1 MKKFV
6 ALLLAALL
14 VLSAAS
20 AFADKIT
27 IAVPNDATNEGRAL
41 MLLQDYG
48 VLKLKDGTGIKATKD
63 DIEAFLTVD
72 EIEFYEVEAA
82 MVPSVK
88 DDVDYAIINGN
99 YALDAQIDPTSAL
112 LQEKAIDNPYIN
124 VVCVNDGDQDSDL
137 AKALAAAVLSK
148 QVADYINNNYSGVV
162 VSAVAEPT
170 DGYDPTVDYAALAGR
185 IIPIACSPTPHAQIL
200 AIAQDILAAK
210 DINLIIIELPD
221 YVTPNTAVNDGEAF
235 ANYFAHIPYQEDF
248 NAENGTH
255 LVSIAGVHV
264 EPMGLYGGKQADLTA
279 LGVTVGE

>member
-14 VLSAAS
+14 VLSAVS

-41 MLLQDYG
+41 MLLQDAG
-48 VLKLKDGTGIKATKD
+48 VLKLKEGTGLKATKD
-63 DIEAFLTVD
+63 DIEAFLSVD

-99 YALDAQIDPTSAL
+99 YALDAQIDTATTL
-112 LQEKAIDNPYIN
+112 LREKAVDNPYVN
-124 VVCVNDGDQDSDL
+124 VVCVNAGNENTDL
-137 AKALAAAVLSK
+137 AKALAAAVLSQ
-148 QVADYINNNYSGVV
+148 QVADYINDNYAGAV

-170 DGYDPTVDYAALAGR
+170 DGYDATVDYDALNGQT
-185 IIPIACSPTPHAQIL
+185 IVIACSPTPHAQIL
-200 AIAQDILAAK
+200 AIAKDILAAK
-210 DINLIIIELPD
+210 GITLQIVELPD

-248 NAENGTH
+248 NAENGPN
-255 LVSIAGVHV
+255 LVSIAGVHA
-264 EPMGLYGGKQADLTA
+264 EPLGLYGGKQADLTA
-279 LGVTVGE
+279 LGVAAE

>member
-14 VLSAAS
+14 VLSAVS

-41 MLLQDYG
+41 MLLQDAG
-48 VLKLKDGTGIKATKD
+48 VLKLKEGTGLKATKD
-63 DIEAFLTVD
+63 DIEAFLSVD

-99 YALDAQIDPTSAL
+99 YALDAQIDPATTL
-112 LQEKAIDNPYIN
+112 LREKAVDNPYVN
-124 VVCVNDGDQDSDL
+124 VVCVNAGNENTDL
-137 AKALAAAVLSK
+137 AKALAAAVLSQ
-148 QVADYINNNYSGVV
+148 QVADYINDNYAGAV

-170 DGYDPTVDYAALAGR
+170 DGYDATVDYDALNGQT
-185 IIPIACSPTPHAQIL
+185 IVIACSPTPHAQIL
-200 AIAQDILAAK
+200 AIAKDILAAK
-210 DINLIIIELPD
+210 GITLQIVELPD

-248 NAENGTH
+248 NAENGTN
-255 LVSIAGVHV
+255 LVSIAGVHA
-264 EPMGLYGGKQADLTA
+264 EPLGLYGGKQADLTA
-279 LGVTVGE
+279 LGVAAE

>member
-14 VLSAAS
+14 VLSAVS

-41 MLLQDYG
+41 MLLQDAG
-48 VLKLKDGTGIKATKD
+48 VLKLKEGTGLKATKD
-63 DIEAFLTVD
+63 DIEAFLSVD

-99 YALDAQIDPTSAL
+99 YALDAQIDPATTL
-112 LQEKAIDNPYIN
+112 LREKAVDNPYVN
-124 VVCVNDGDQDSDL
+124 VVCVNAGNENTDL
-137 AKALAAAVLSK
+137 AKALAAAVLSQ
-148 QVADYINNNYSGVV
+148 QVADYINENYAGAV

-170 DGYDPTVDYAALAGR
+170 DGYDATVDYDALNGQT
-185 IIPIACSPTPHAQIL
+185 IVIACSPTPHAQIL
-200 AIAQDILAAK
+200 AIAKDILAAK
-210 DINLIIIELPD
+210 GITLQIVELPD

-248 NAENGTH
+248 NAENGTN
-255 LVSIAGVHV
+255 LVSIAGVHA
-264 EPMGLYGGKQADLTA
+264 EPLGLYGGKQADLTA
-279 LGVTVGE
+279 LGVAAE

>member
-14 VLSAAS
+14 VLSAVS

-41 MLLQDYG
+41 MLLQDAG
-48 VLKLKDGTGIKATKD
+48 VLKLKEGTGLKATKD
-63 DIEAFLTVD
+63 DIEAFLSVD

-99 YALDAQIDPTSAL
+99 YALDAQIDTATTL
-112 LQEKAIDNPYIN
+112 LREKAVDNPYVN
-124 VVCVNDGDQDSDL
+124 VVCVNAGNENTDL
-137 AKALAAAVLSK
+137 AKALAAAVLSQ
-148 QVADYINNNYSGVV
+148 QVADYINDNYAGAV

-170 DGYDPTVDYAALAGR
+170 DGYDATVDYDALNGQT
-185 IIPIACSPTPHAQIL
+185 IVIACSPTPHAQIL
-200 AIAQDILAAK
+200 AIAKDILAAK
-210 DINLIIIELPD
+210 GITLQIVELPD

-248 NAENGTH
+248 NAENGTN
-255 LVSIAGVHV
+255 LVSIAGVHA
-264 EPMGLYGGKQADLTA
+264 EPLGLYGGKQADLTA
-279 LGVTVGE
+279 LGVAAE

>member
-14 VLSAAS
+14 VLSAVS

-41 MLLQDYG
+41 MLLQDAG
-48 VLKLKDGTGIKATKD
+48 VLKLKEGTGLKATKD
-63 DIEAFLTVD
+63 DIEAFLSVD

-99 YALDAQIDPTSAL
+99 YALDAQIDPATTL
-112 LQEKAIDNPYIN
+112 LREKAVDNPYVN
-124 VVCVNDGDQDSDL
+124 VVCVNAGNENTDL
-137 AKALAAAVLSK
+137 AKALAAAVLSQ
-148 QVADYINNNYSGVV
+148 QVADYINENYAGAV

-170 DGYDPTVDYAALAGR
+170 DGYDATVDYDALNGQT
-185 IIPIACSPTPHAQIL
+185 IVIACSPTPHAQIL
-200 AIAQDILAAK
+200 AIAKDILAAK
-210 DINLIIIELPD
+210 GITLQIVELPD

-248 NAENGTH
+248 NAENGTN
-255 LVSIAGVHV
+255 LVSIAGVHA
-264 EPMGLYGGKQADLTA
+264 EPLGLYGGKQADLTA
-279 LGVTVGE
+279 LGLAAE

>member
-14 VLSAAS
+14 VLSAVS

-41 MLLQDYG
+41 MLLQDAG
-48 VLKLKDGTGIKATKD
+48 VLKLKEGTGLKATKD
-63 DIEAFLTVD
+63 DIEAYLSVD

-99 YALDAQIDPTSAL
+99 YALDAQIDPATTL
-112 LQEKAIDNPYIN
+112 LREKAVDNPYVN
-124 VVCVNDGDQDSDL
+124 VVCVNAGNENTDL
-137 AKALAAAVLSK
+137 AKALAAAVLSQ
-148 QVADYINNNYSGVV
+148 QVADYINDNYAGAV

-170 DGYDPTVDYAALAGR
+170 DGYDATVDYDALNGQT
-185 IIPIACSPTPHAQIL
+185 IVIACSPTPHAQIL
-200 AIAQDILAAK
+200 AIAKDILAAK
-210 DINLIIIELPD
+210 GITLQIVELPD

-248 NAENGTH
+248 NAENGTN
-255 LVSIAGVHV
+255 LVSIAGVHA
-264 EPMGLYGGKQADLTA
+264 EPLGLYGGKQADLTA
-279 LGVTVGE
+279 LGVAAE

>member
-6 ALLLAALL
+6 AAVLALVL
-14 VLSAAS
+14 VLSLAS
-20 AFADKIT
+20 AALADKIT
-27 IAVPNDATNEGRAL
+27 IAVPNDSTNEGRAL

-48 VLKLKDGTGIKATKD
+48 VLKLKDGTGITATKD

-72 EIEFYEVEAA
+72 EIELYEVEAA

-99 YALDAQIDPTSAL
+99 YALDAQIDPASAL
-112 LQEKAIDNPYIN
+112 LTEKAVDNPYIN

-137 AKALAAAVLSK
+137 AKALAAAVLSQ
-148 QVADYINNNYSGVV
+148 QVADYINANYSGVV

-170 DGYDPTVDYAALAGR
+170 DGYDPTVNYDALAGR
-185 IIPIACSPTPHAQIL
+185 IIIVACSPTPHAQIL
-200 AIAQDILAAK
+200 AIAQDILAEK
-210 DINLIIIELPD
+210 DINLIIVELPD

-235 ANYFAHIPYQEDF
+235 ANYFAHIPYQDDF
-248 NAENGTH
+248 NRENGTH

-264 EPMGLYGGKQADLTA
+264 EPMGLYGGKQSDLSA
-279 LGVTVGE
+279 LGLAGE